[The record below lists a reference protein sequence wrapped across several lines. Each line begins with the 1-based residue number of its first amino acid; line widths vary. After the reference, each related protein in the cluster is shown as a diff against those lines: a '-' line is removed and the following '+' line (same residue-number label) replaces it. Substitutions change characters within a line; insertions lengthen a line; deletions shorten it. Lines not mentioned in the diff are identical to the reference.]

1 MIRINLLGV
10 TSGKKGKRAAV
21 AAATTTVSGGGPN
34 MLVVLLVITA
44 LAAGGNYYYYSTL
57 QRDAANLKI
66 KMEEAKRENQRLA
79 DIKAK
84 YIELEKQKDIYERR
98 VNVIHQLQANQS
110 GPATLLTT
118 IGDTVNRT
126 DAVWLNSM
134 KDDGAAINLDGIAL
148 SVDAVAQ
155 LMKNLKATGYFK
167 NIEIKESFQDDV
179 VKDMTAF
186 TFTLVCEK
194 QPQQKS

>member
-10 TSGKKGKRAAV
+10 PHAKKGKRVAV
-21 AAATTTVSGGGPN
+21 STPGVSGGGSS
-34 MLVVLLVITA
+34 LLVILLVIVA
-44 LAAGGNYYYYSTL
+44 LAAGGNYLYYWSL
-57 QRDAANLKI
+57 QKDASSLKL

-79 DIKAK
+79 EIKAK
-84 YIELEKQKDIYERR
+84 YLELEKQKDIYERR

-110 GPATLLTT
+110 GPANLLTM
-118 IGDTVNRT
+118 IGDTVNKT

-134 KDDGAAINLDGIAL
+134 KEDGNNINLDGVAL
-148 SVDAVAQ
+148 SVDAVAA
-155 LMKNLKATGYFK
+155 LMRNLKATGYFK
-167 NIEIKESFQDDV
+167 NVEIKESFQDDV

-186 TFTLVCEK
+186 VFTLICEK

>member
-10 TSGKKGKRAAV
+10 SHPKKGKHAAV
-21 AAATTTVSGGGPN
+21 STAGVEGGGPN
-34 MLVVLLVITA
+34 MLVVLLVIVA
-44 LAAGGNYYYYSTL
+44 IAAGGNYYYYSML
-57 QRDAANLKI
+57 QRDSASLKV
-66 KMEEAKRENQRLA
+66 KMEEARRENQRLA

-84 YIELEKQKDIYERR
+84 YIELERQKDIYERR

-118 IGDTVNRT
+118 ISDTVNKT

-134 KDDGAAINLDGIAL
+134 KDDGTSINLDGVAL

-167 NIEIKESFQDDV
+167 NVEIKESFQDDV
-179 VKDMTAF
+179 VKDVTAF

>member
-10 TSGKKGKRAAV
+10 SHPKKGKH
-21 AAATTTVSGGGPN
+21 ATITTAGVEGGGPN
-34 MLVVLLVITA
+34 MLVVLLVIVA
-44 LAAGGNYYYYSTL
+44 IAAGGNYYYYSML
-57 QRDAANLKI
+57 QRDSASLKV
-66 KMEEAKRENQRLA
+66 KMEEARRENQRLA

-84 YIELEKQKDIYERR
+84 YIELERQKDIYERR

-118 IGDTVNRT
+118 ISDTVNKT

-134 KDDGAAINLDGIAL
+134 KDDGTSVDLAGVAL

-167 NIEIKESFQDDV
+167 NVEIKESFQDDV
-179 VKDMTAF
+179 VKDVTAF

>member
-21 AAATTTVSGGGPN
+21 AATTTTVSGGGPN

-44 LAAGGNYYYYSTL
+44 LAAGGNYYYYSSL

-66 KMEEAKRENQRLA
+66 KMEEAKRENQRLS

>member
-10 TSGKKGKRAAV
+10 SHPKKGKHAAV
-21 AAATTTVSGGGPN
+21 TTAGVEGGGPN
-34 MLVVLLVITA
+34 MLVVLLVIVA
-44 LAAGGNYYYYSTL
+44 IAAGGNYYYYSML
-57 QRDAANLKI
+57 QRDSASLKV
-66 KMEEAKRENQRLA
+66 KMEEARRENQRLA

-84 YIELEKQKDIYERR
+84 YIELERQKDIYERR

-118 IGDTVNRT
+118 ISDTVNKT
-126 DAVWLNSM
+126 DAVWLNSV
-134 KDDGAAINLDGIAL
+134 KDDGTSINLDGVAL

-167 NIEIKESFQDDV
+167 NVEIKESFQDDV
-179 VKDMTAF
+179 VKDVTAF

>member
-10 TSGKKGKRAAV
+10 SHPKKGKRAAV
-21 AAATTTVSGGGPN
+21 ATTGVSGGGPN
-34 MLVVLLVITA
+34 MLVVLLAIVAI
-44 LAAGGNYYYYSTL
+44 AAGGNYVYYRIL
-57 QRDAANLKI
+57 QRDAANLKVQ
-66 KMEEAKRENQRLA
+66 MEEANRENRRLS

-84 YIELEKQKDIYERR
+84 YIELEKQKDIYEHR
-98 VNVIHQLQANQS
+98 VNVIHQLQANQA

-118 IGDTVNRT
+118 VGDTVNRT

-134 KDDGAAINLDGIAL
+134 KDDGTNISLDGVAL

-155 LMKNLKATGYFK
+155 LMKNLKSTGYFK
-167 NIEIKESFQDDV
+167 NVEIKESFQDDV
-179 VKDMTAF
+179 VKDLTAF

-194 QPQQKS
+194 NPQKG

>member
-10 TSGKKGKRAAV
+10 TSGKKGKRAA
-21 AAATTTVSGGGPN
+21 AAATTTTVSGGGPN

-44 LAAGGNYYYYSTL
+44 LAAGGNYYYYSSL

>member
-10 TSGKKGKRAAV
+10 SHPKNGKRAAI
-21 AAATTTVSGGGPN
+21 TTAGVEGGGPN
-34 MLVVLLVITA
+34 MLVVLLIIVAI
-44 LAAGGNYYYYSTL
+44 AAGGNYYYYWML
-57 QRDAANLKI
+57 QRDAASLKV
-66 KMEEAKRENQRLA
+66 KMEEARRENQRLS

-84 YIELEKQKDIYERR
+84 YIELERQKEFYEHR
-98 VNVIHQLQANQS
+98 VNIIHQLQANQS

-118 IGDTVNRT
+118 ISDTVNKS

-134 KDDGAAINLDGIAL
+134 KDDGSNINLDGVAL

-155 LMKNLKATGYFK
+155 FMKNLKATGYFK
-167 NIEIKESFQDDV
+167 SVEIKESFQDDV
-179 VKDMTAF
+179 VKDVTAF

>member
-1 MIRINLLGV
+1 
-10 TSGKKGKRAAV
+10 
-21 AAATTTVSGGGPN
+21 
-34 MLVVLLVITA
+34 MLVVLLVIVA
-44 LAAGGNYYYYSTL
+44 IAAGGNYYYYSML
-57 QRDAANLKI
+57 QRDAAGLKV
-66 KMEEAKRENQRLA
+66 KMEEAKRENQRLS

-84 YIELEKQKDIYERR
+84 YIELERQKDIYERR
-98 VNVIHQLQANQS
+98 VNIIHQLQANQS
-110 GPATLLTT
+110 SPATLLTT
-118 IGDTVNRT
+118 ISDTVNKT

-134 KDDGAAINLDGIAL
+134 KDDGTNINLDGVAL

-155 LMKNLKATGYFK
+155 FMKNLKATGYFK
-167 NIEIKESFQDDV
+167 SVEIKESFQDDV

>member
-10 TSGKKGKRAAV
+10 SHPKKGKRAA
-21 AAATTTVSGGGPN
+21 AATAAVSGGPN
-34 MLVVLLVITA
+34 LLVVLLVIVA
-44 LAAGGNYYYYSTL
+44 LAGGGNYYYYWSL
-57 QRDAANLKI
+57 QRDAARLKV
-66 KMEEAKRENQRLA
+66 KMEEANRENRRLS

-84 YIELEKQKDIYERR
+84 YIELEKQKDIYEHR

-110 GPATLLTT
+110 GPATLLST

-134 KDDGAAINLDGIAL
+134 KDDGANINMEGVAL

-167 NIEIKESFQDDV
+167 NVEIKESFQDDV
-179 VKDMTAF
+179 VKDVTAF

-194 QPQQKS
+194 QPQQKG

>member
-10 TSGKKGKRAAV
+10 THPKGKRAAV
-21 AAATTTVSGGGPN
+21 ATTATTVSGGGPN
-34 MLVVLLVITA
+34 MLVVLLVVAA
-44 LAAGGNYYYYSTL
+44 LAAGGNYYYYNML
-57 QRDAANLKI
+57 ERDAATLKV
-66 KMEEAKRENQRLA
+66 KMEEAKRENQRLS

-134 KDDGAAINLDGIAL
+134 KDDGSNINLDGVAL

-155 LMKNLKATGYFK
+155 LMKNLKATGYFR

>member
-10 TSGKKGKRAAV
+10 SHPKKGKRAAAGT
-21 AAATTTVSGGGPN
+21 AAVSGGPN
-34 MLVVLLVITA
+34 LLVVLLVIVA
-44 LAAGGNYYYYSTL
+44 LAGGGNYYYYWSL
-57 QRDAANLKI
+57 QRDAARLKV
-66 KMEEAKRENQRLA
+66 KMEDANRENRRLS

-84 YIELEKQKDIYERR
+84 YIELEKQKDIYEHR

-110 GPATLLTT
+110 GPATLLST

-134 KDDGAAINLDGIAL
+134 KDDGTNINVEGVAL

-155 LMKNLKATGYFK
+155 LMKNLKATGYFR
-167 NIEIKESFQDDV
+167 NVEIKESFQDDV
-179 VKDMTAF
+179 VKDLTAF

-194 QPQQKS
+194 QPPQKG

>member
-10 TSGKKGKRAAV
+10 SHPKKGKRVAV
-21 AAATTTVSGGGPN
+21 TTTGMEGGGPN
-34 MLVVLLVITA
+34 MLVVLLVIVA
-44 LAAGGNYYYYSTL
+44 IAAGGNYYYYWML
-57 QRDAANLKI
+57 QRDSASLKV
-66 KMEEAKRENQRLA
+66 KLEEAKRENQRLA

-84 YIELEKQKDIYERR
+84 YIELEKQKDLYERR

-118 IGDTVNRT
+118 ISDTVNKT

-134 KDDGAAINLDGIAL
+134 KDDGTHINLDGVAL

-155 LMKNLKATGYFK
+155 FMLNLKATGYFK
-167 NIEIKESFQDDV
+167 DVEIKESFQDNV
-179 VKDMTAF
+179 VKDVTAF

>member
-10 TSGKKGKRAAV
+10 PKAKKGKRAP
-21 AAATTTVSGGGPN
+21 TPGLPGEGPN
-34 MLVVLLVITA
+34 IMVALVVVALLAI
-44 LAAGGNYYYYSTL
+44 GGNYYYYWTL
-57 QRDAANLKI
+57 QRDATVLKQ
-66 KMEEAKRENQRLA
+66 KMDEAKRENQRLA
-79 DIKAK
+79 EIKAK
-84 YIELEKQKDIYERR
+84 YLELEKQKEVYERR

-126 DAVWLNSM
+126 DQVWLNSM
-134 KDDGAAINLDGIAL
+134 KENGNMIDLNGVAL

-167 NIEIKESFQDDV
+167 NVEIKESFQDDI

>member
-10 TSGKKGKRAAV
+10 THPKGKRAAV
-21 AAATTTVSGGGPN
+21 ATTATTVSGGGPN
-34 MLVVLLVITA
+34 MLVVLLVVAA
-44 LAAGGNYYYYSTL
+44 LAAGGNYYYYNML
-57 QRDAANLKI
+57 ERDAATLKV
-66 KMEEAKRENQRLA
+66 KMEEAKRENQRLS

-126 DAVWLNSM
+126 DAVWFNSM
-134 KDDGAAINLDGIAL
+134 KDDGSNIN
-148 SVDAVAQ
+148 
-155 LMKNLKATGYFK
+155 
-167 NIEIKESFQDDV
+167 
-179 VKDMTAF
+179 
-186 TFTLVCEK
+186 
-194 QPQQKS
+194 

>member
-10 TSGKKGKRAAV
+10 SQSKKGHRAAV
-21 AAATTTVSGGGPN
+21 TTTAVEGGGPN
-34 MLVVLLVITA
+34 ILVVLLVIVG
-44 LAAGGNYYYYSTL
+44 LAVGGNYVYWSML
-57 QRDAANLKI
+57 QRDAASLKQ
-66 KMEEAKRENQRLA
+66 KMEEARRENVRLS

-84 YIELEKQKDIYERR
+84 YIELERQKDIYERR

-110 GPATLLTT
+110 GPANLLTM
-118 IGDTVNRT
+118 IGDTVNKT

-134 KDDGAAINLDGIAL
+134 KDEGTSINLDGIAL

-155 LMKNLKATGYFK
+155 LMKNLKATGYFR

-179 VKDMTAF
+179 VKDVTAF

-194 QPQQKS
+194 NPQQKS

>member
-10 TSGKKGKRAAV
+10 SHPKKGKRAA
-21 AAATTTVSGGGPN
+21 AATTGAAGGGPN
-34 MLVVLLVITA
+34 MLVVLLVVVV
-44 LAAGGNYYYYSTL
+44 LAAAGNYYYYSML
-57 QRDAANLKI
+57 QRDAASLTV
-66 KMEEAKRENQRLA
+66 KMGEAKRENQRLSE
-79 DIKAK
+79 IKAR
-84 YIELEKQKDIYERR
+84 YIEVERQKDIYERR

-118 IGDTVNRT
+118 IGDTVNKT

-134 KDDGAAINLDGIAL
+134 KEDGNVINLDGVAL

-167 NIEIKESFQDDV
+167 SVEIKESFQDDV
-179 VKDMTAF
+179 VKDVTAF

>member
-10 TSGKKGKRAAV
+10 SHPKKGKHAV
-21 AAATTTVSGGGPN
+21 VTTPGVEGGGPN
-34 MLVVLLVITA
+34 MMVVLLVLAA
-44 LAAGGNYYYYSTL
+44 LAAGGNYFYYSML
-57 QRDAANLKI
+57 QRDAASLKV
-66 KMEEAKRENQRLA
+66 KMEEARRENQRLA

-84 YIELEKQKDIYERR
+84 YMELERQKDIYERR
-98 VNVIHQLQANQS
+98 VNIIHQLQANQS

-118 IGDTVNRT
+118 ISDTVNKT

-134 KDDGAAINLDGIAL
+134 KDDGANINLDGVAL

-167 NIEIKESFQDDV
+167 NVEIKESFQDDV
-179 VKDMTAF
+179 VKDVTAF

>member
-10 TSGKKGKRAAV
+10 SHPKKGKRAV
-21 AAATTTVSGGGPN
+21 VTTTGVEGGGPN
-34 MLVVLLVITA
+34 MLVVLLVIVA
-44 LAAGGNYYYYSTL
+44 IAAGGNYYYYWRL
-57 QRDAANLKI
+57 QRDAAGLKLA
-66 KMEEAKRENQRLA
+66 MNAAKVENQRLS

-84 YIELEKQKDIYERR
+84 YIELERQKNIYESR

-110 GPATLLTT
+110 GPATLLTM
-118 IGDTVNRT
+118 IGDTVNKT

-134 KDDGAAINLDGIAL
+134 KDDGNNINLDGVAL

-155 LMKNLKATGYFK
+155 LMKNLKATGYFRSV
-167 NIEIKESFQDDV
+167 EIKESFQDDV

-186 TFTLVCEK
+186 TFTLVCEIK
-194 QPQQKS
+194 KG

>member
-10 TSGKKGKRAAV
+10 SHPKRGKRAAV
-21 AAATTTVSGGGPN
+21 ATTGVSGGGPN
-34 MLVVLLVITA
+34 MLVVLLVIA
-44 LAAGGNYYYYSTL
+44 AVAAGGNYVYYRIL
-57 QRDAANLKI
+57 QRDAAKLKVQ
-66 KMEEAKRENQRLA
+66 MEDANRENRRLS

-84 YIELEKQKDIYERR
+84 YIELEKQKDIYEHR
-98 VNVIHQLQANQS
+98 VNVIHQLQTNQS

-118 IGDTVNRT
+118 VGDTVNRT

-134 KDDGAAINLDGIAL
+134 KDDGTNISLDGVAL

-155 LMKNLKATGYFK
+155 LMKNLKSTGYFK
-167 NIEIKESFQDDV
+167 NVEIKESFQDDV

-194 QPQQKS
+194 NPQKG

>member
-10 TSGKKGKRAAV
+10 PKAKKGHRAA
-21 AAATTTVSGGGPN
+21 ASAGSTGEGPN
-34 MLVVLLVITA
+34 ILVVLLIVAA
-44 LAAGGNYYYYSTL
+44 LAAGGNYLYYWNL
-57 QRDAANLKI
+57 QRDAAVLKQ

-79 DIKAK
+79 EIKAK
-84 YIELEKQKDIYERR
+84 YLELEKQKDIYERR
-98 VNVIHQLQANQS
+98 VSVIHQLQANQS

-118 IGDTVNRT
+118 IADTVNKT

-134 KDDGAAINLDGIAL
+134 KEDGNNINLDGVAL
-148 SVDAVAQ
+148 SVDAVAS

-167 NIEIKESFQDDV
+167 NVEIKESFQDDV
-179 VKDMTAF
+179 VKDVTAF
-186 TFTLVCEK
+186 VFTLICEK

>member
-10 TSGKKGKRAAV
+10 SHPKKGKRAAV
-21 AAATTTVSGGGPN
+21 ATPGVEGGGPN
-34 MLVVLLVITA
+34 MLVVLLVIVA
-44 LAAGGNYYYYSTL
+44 IAAGANYYYYWML
-57 QRDAANLKI
+57 QRDSASLKV
-66 KMEEAKRENQRLA
+66 KMEEAKRENQRLG

-118 IGDTVNRT
+118 ISDTVNKT

-134 KDDGAAINLDGIAL
+134 KEEGNNINLDGVAL

-179 VKDMTAF
+179 VKDITAF

>member
-10 TSGKKGKRAAV
+10 PHPRKGKRAA
-21 AAATTTVSGGGPN
+21 ATTTAMEGGGPN
-34 MLVVLLVITA
+34 MLVVLLVIVA
-44 LAAGGNYYYYSTL
+44 IAAGGNYYYYWML
-57 QRDAANLKI
+57 QRDAAGYKV

-84 YIELEKQKDIYERR
+84 YIELERQKDIYESR

-110 GPATLLTT
+110 GPANLLTT
-118 IGDTVNRT
+118 ISDTVNKT
-126 DAVWLNSM
+126 DAVWLNTM
-134 KDDGAAINLDGIAL
+134 KDDGNHINLDGVAL

-155 LMKNLKATGYFK
+155 FMKNLKATGYFR
-167 NIEIKESFQDDV
+167 NVEIKESFKDDV
-179 VKDMTAF
+179 VKDVTAF

>member
-10 TSGKKGKRAAV
+10 SHPKKGKHIAV
-21 AAATTTVSGGGPN
+21 ATPGVEGGGPN
-34 MLVVLLVITA
+34 MLVVLLVIVA
-44 LAAGGNYYYYSTL
+44 IAAGGNYFYYTKL
-57 QRDAANLKI
+57 QKDGASLKV
-66 KMEEAKRENQRLA
+66 KMEEARRENQRLA

-84 YIELEKQKDIYERR
+84 YIELERQKDIYERR

-110 GPATLLTT
+110 GPANLLTT
-118 IGDTVNRT
+118 ISDTVNKT

-134 KDDGAAINLDGIAL
+134 KDDGTNIDLDGVAL

-167 NIEIKESFQDDV
+167 NVEIKESFQDDV